1 MPKFQYF
8 LPPYSLAEPDVLAF
22 VLIPIGLVALF
33 GWGVAYSWRQAGET
47 AAQSRRTALLAVAAA
62 ALWMALTWTL
72 ANRGVL
78 LAQGPPPP
86 FGIMVAG
93 VLVLA
98 PIVAL
103 GRIGT
108 RIARFVPLWA
118 LVAVQSFRLPLEIAM
133 HRLAERGIMPP
144 QMSYSGRNWDILTG
158 ASALLVALLL
168 WAGLGGR
175 KLVWVWNVAG
185 LALLL
190 NIVAIAVMSV
200 PTFQYF
206 GPLRVNVFVML
217 TPFVWLPAVMVLT
230 ALAGHLVI
238 LRSLTLQANLE
249 P

>member
-8 LPPYSLAEPDVLAF
+8 LPPYSLTEPDIFAF
-22 VLIPIGLVALF
+22 VLIPLVLVALF
-33 GWGVAYSWRQAGET
+33 GWGVYYSARQAGDT
-47 AAQSRRTALLAVAAA
+47 APHSRRTALLAVAAA
-62 ALWMALTWTL
+62 AGWMALTWTL

-86 FGIMVAG
+86 FGIMLAG

-103 GRIGT
+103 GRIGA

-133 HRLAERGIMPP
+133 HRLVERGIMPP
-144 QMSYSGRNWDILTG
+144 QMSYSGRNWDIVTG
-158 ASALLVALLL
+158 ASALCVALLL

-175 KLVWVWNVAG
+175 KLVWVWNAAG
-185 LALLL
+185 LALLV
-190 NIVAIAVMSV
+190 NIVAIAVLSV

-238 LRSLTLQANLE
+238 FRSLAPQANLE
-249 P
+249 L